1 MTTEG
6 TKPTY
11 LCVFIYTSIFVKP
24 LFTVLLK
31 NIEKHINTI
40 RYVFC
45 KTNVKQ
51 DCFNAYICIKTIQM
65 KIRYEIRSKSEP
77 ANIYVSLSAGRG
89 KGLKRKTGKTIL
101 FENWDN
107 VKCIPKGKGDEIKNL
122 IVDLEKL
129 STSIK
134 DNFNKDEP
142 TGIEIT
148 GDWLQDQINLF
159 FGKTTIVDLDILGTY
174 IQKYI
179 DEAPYKQ
186 NAKKELGL
194 SLGRVQ
200 NLKLFKNTIQKYE
213 AEVLK
218 GKSILV
224 KDINLK
230 FLEKYKLWMFA
241 KGYSTNYVGKNIANF
256 RTICRDAGKNDIET
270 STQVKNIQGVSE
282 SREPEDIITLS
293 EDEQEK
299 IKKADLFR
307 EALINSR
314 KWLLLGCLI
323 GQRAGDLLNITEKN
337 IKEIGGVKIIEL
349 KQQKTGKLVAVPL
362 LPEALEIIKDGLP
375 YKISLSRF
383 NEYIKDVC
391 KAAGIDKPTKARIKE
406 KKGTPHKKDMFPK
419 WQVISSHVCRRSF
432 ATNFY
437 GRIPTP
443 ILMNIT
449 AHGTER
455 MFLSYIGKTTYDNAF
470 QMVEYFNKL
479 APRTK
484 EAPAMEVIRNTAQ

>member
-1 MTTEG
+1 
-6 TKPTY
+6 
-11 LCVFIYTSIFVKP
+11 
-24 LFTVLLK
+24 
-31 NIEKHINTI
+31 
-40 RYVFC
+40 
-45 KTNVKQ
+45 
-51 DCFNAYICIKTIQM
+51 M
-65 KIRYEIRSKSEP
+65 KIKYIIQGKSEP
-77 ANIYVSLSAGRG
+77 ANIYVFLSAGYR
-89 KGLKRKTGKTIL
+89 KEFKRKTGKTIYL
-101 FENWDN
+101 KNWDAA
-107 VKCIPKGKGDEIKNL
+107 KGLPKGKTDEIKNL
-122 IVDLEKL
+122 STDLEKL
-129 STSIK
+129 RISINE
-134 DNFNKDEP
+134 NFNKDEP
-142 TGIEIT
+142 AGIEIS
-148 GDWLQDQINLF
+148 GDWLQDQINSY
-159 FGKTTIVDLDILGTY
+159 FGKADIIDLDILTNY

-194 SLGRVQ
+194 SKGRVQ
-200 NLKLFKNTIQKYE
+200 NLKLFKSTILRYE
-213 AEVLK
+213 ADTLK
-218 GKSILV
+218 GKSILI

-230 FLEKYKLWMFA
+230 FLEKYKLWMFG

-256 RTICRDAGKNDIET
+256 RTVCRDAGKNDIET
-270 STQVKNIQGVSE
+270 STQVKNIQGISE

-293 EDEQEK
+293 EDEQDD
-299 IKKADLFR
+299 IKKAELFR
-307 EALINSR
+307 EALINAR

-323 GQRAGDLLNITEKN
+323 GQRAGDLLNITDKN

-362 LPEALEIIKDGLP
+362 LPEALEIIKEGLP

-406 KKGTPHKKDMFPK
+406 KKGTPHKKDIFPK

-443 ILMNIT
+443 VLMNIT

-484 EAPAMEVIRNTAQ
+484 EAPAMEVIRNTGTNENK

>member
-1 MTTEG
+1 
-6 TKPTY
+6 
-11 LCVFIYTSIFVKP
+11 
-24 LFTVLLK
+24 
-31 NIEKHINTI
+31 
-40 RYVFC
+40 
-45 KTNVKQ
+45 
-51 DCFNAYICIKTIQM
+51 M
-65 KIRYEIRSKSEP
+65 KIKYLLRSKNDP
-77 ANIYVSLSAGRG
+77 ANIYVLLSAGR
-89 KGLKRKTGKTIL
+89 KKEFMRKTGKTIDPKK
-101 FENWDN
+101 WDN
-107 VKCIPKGKGDEIKNL
+107 EKNLPKGKTDDIRNL
-122 IVDLEKL
+122 STDLEKL
-129 STSIK
+129 STFIK
-134 DNFNKDEP
+134 EAFNKDEP
-142 TGIEIT
+142 AGVEIS
-148 GDWLQDQINLF
+148 GEWLQNQIDLF
-159 FGKTTIVDLDILGTY
+159 HGKTITIDLDILTNY

-194 SLGRVQ
+194 SRGRVQ
-200 NLKLFKNTIQKYE
+200 NLKLFKSTILKYE
-213 AEVLK
+213 ADALK
-218 GKSILV
+218 GKNILV

-230 FLEKYKLWMFA
+230 FLEKYKMWMFG

-256 RTICRDAGKNDIET
+256 RTVCRDAGKNDILI
-270 STQVKNIQGVSE
+270 STQVKNIQGISE
-282 SREPEDIITLS
+282 SREPEDIITLN
-293 EDEQEK
+293 EDEQAE
-299 IKKADLFR
+299 IKKAVLLR
-307 EALINSR
+307 EALINAR

-323 GQRAGDLLNITEKN
+323 GQRAGDLLSITQKN

-349 KQQKTGKLVAVPL
+349 KQQKTGKLVAIPL
-362 LPEALEIIKDGLP
+362 LPEALEVLNDGFP

-391 KAAGIDKPTKARIKE
+391 QAAGIDKPTKARIKE
-406 KKGTPHKKDMFPK
+406 TKGTPHKKDIFPK
-419 WQVISSHVCRRSF
+419 WQVISSHCCRRSF

-484 EAPAMEVIRNTAQ
+484 EAPAMEVIRNTAK